1 MTTLTVEQTI
11 LNDYFASSLGEKGL
25 NLSYFFSTKP
35 KRNNKQ
41 TACYNREIL
50 TSDQGLFFKG
60 VNLIQH
66 YCRRY
71 RLVEYID
78 KQKEGE
84 IYTFQRSLG
93 NGCVK
98 GVQAS
103 RLFVDNPR
111 GFSGYL
117 VRFTFYVKEV

>member
-1 MTTLTVEQTI
+1 METLTLEQSI
-11 LNDYFASSLGEKGL
+11 LNDYFAYNLGEKGL
-25 NLSYFFSTKP
+25 NLSFFFSSKP
-35 KRNNKQ
+35 KRKKRQ
-41 TACYNREIL
+41 VTCYNREIL
-50 TSDQGLFFKG
+50 TSELGLFFKG
-60 VNLIQH
+60 VNLIQNN
-66 YCRRY
+66 CRRY
-71 RLVEYID
+71 KLIEYVD

-93 NGCVK
+93 NGCIK